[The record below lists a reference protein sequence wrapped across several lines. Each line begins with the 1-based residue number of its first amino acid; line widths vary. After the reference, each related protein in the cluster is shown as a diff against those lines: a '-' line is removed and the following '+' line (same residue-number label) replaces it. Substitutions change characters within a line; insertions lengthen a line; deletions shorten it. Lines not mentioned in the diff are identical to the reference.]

1 MVLGKSVLDG
11 KKVLVTGGAG
21 LIGSHL
27 VDALVKKGADVVILD
42 NLDSQTH
49 PFGKPSWINKD
60 ALFIEGD
67 VRSYDD
73 LGHALDGVEY
83 VFHQAAFG
91 GFTPEL
97 SHYMDANA
105 TGTARIFE
113 VIAKNNLPVKKIVA
127 ASSQAVYGEGTYLA
141 KTGAICYPEYLRPIA
156 QLREG
161 RWEVEHPHTGEPMQ
175 PLKNKENR
183 PLYTETIYGISKLAE
198 ERLILGLGRKFDIP
212 TVALRYAVT
221 YGPRQSIYNPYTGV
235 VSIFSTQ
242 LLNDCAPVIYEDGE
256 QTRDYLY
263 VSDNVDANILVM
275 ENDDANHKVFN
286 VGRGEFVTVK
296 RLVKALADRYG
307 KNIEPKCSGEFRP
320 WDVRHFVHDSSAIEQ
335 LGFKAEISLE
345 SGLDSYVE
353 WIKEQGSVKEY
364 FSTARDKMRKSG
376 IVFSANTTKA

>member
-1 MVLGKSVLDG
+1 MADNNLNG

-27 VDALVKKGADVVILD
+27 VDALVLRGADVVILD
-42 NLDSQTH
+42 NLDKQTH
-49 PFGKPSWINKD
+49 PFGKPDWINKE
-60 ALFIEGD
+60 AQFIEGD

-73 LGHALDGVEY
+73 LRRALSGVEY

-91 GFTPEL
+91 GFTSEL
-97 SHYMDANA
+97 SHYIDANA

-113 VIAKNNLPVKKIVA
+113 VIVKDNLPVKKIVA

-141 KTGAICYPEYLRPIA
+141 EDGSIFYPEYLRPVA

-161 RWEVEHPHTGEPMQ
+161 RWEIECPRTGKPMK
-175 PLKNKENR
+175 PLKNKEDR

-198 ERLILGLGRKFDIP
+198 EKLILGLGRKFEVP

-242 LLNDCAPVIYEDGE
+242 LLNDCAPIVYEDGE

-263 VSDNVDANILVM
+263 VADNVAANILVM
-275 ENDDANHKVFN
+275 ENEEANYKVFN

-296 RLVKALADRYG
+296 RLVKALAERYH
-307 KNIEPKCSGEFRP
+307 KNIDPQCSGEYRP
-320 WDVRHFVHDSSAIEQ
+320 WDVRHFVHDSSAINK
-335 LGFKAEISLE
+335 LGFKAEVSLE
-345 SGLDSYVE
+345 AGLDQYVE
-353 WIKEQGSVKEY
+353 WIGTQGKVKEY
-364 FSTARDKMRKSG
+364 FSTARDKMRKAG
-376 IVFSANTTKA
+376 IVFCSNSN